1 MLALTAGPA
10 LTAESALPTAKKVM
24 FTLEPV
30 PPAALAKA
38 IKEQTGIDVDVSA
51 LDPSKHVTP
60 DFNNVDFWTAVE
72 KFAERTGS
80 RVVTSG
86 GRVALKPGKS
96 LLPSH
101 VNGPFRFV
109 VRETLARGDLQAG
122 TTTYDVTLEVCWEP
136 RLHTYRIDTVP
147 KITAAT
153 DDTGKSYSVAS
164 GGART
169 FTSGNIAT
177 LAVRPIGLTRAAK
190 TLTLAGSVK
199 VTIADE
205 LLTFTFD
212 VAKPGAAA
220 PQKCVT
226 ATVTKFGADG
236 NDWFADVELRYPP
249 DGVTW
254 ESHEFYWARSN
265 EMRLLPP
272 KGDPIKADRVDF
284 GEGTIRYVFKNRAK
298 QVGDGWKFDYRTP
311 GPMREVDVKFE
322 LKDIPLP

>member
-1 MLALTAGPA
+1 MPQTLDSLEYPFLNPHIPYMLVPA
-10 LTAESALPTAKKVM
+10 ASSVPRSCWFWPSCPVAAAENSLPTGKKVM
-24 FTLEPV
+24 FALEPV
-30 PPAALAKA
+30 PPATLAKV

-72 KFAERTGS
+72 KFAEQTGS
-80 RVVTSG
+80 RVVTAG

-96 LLPSH
+96 PTPSPSH
-101 VNGPFRFV
+101 VNGPFRFT
-109 VRETLARGDLQAG
+109 VRETLVRGDLQAG
-122 TTTYDVTLEVCWEP
+122 TTTYDMTLEVCWEP

-147 KITAAT
+147 KITAAA

-199 VTIADE
+199 LTIADE

-212 VAKPGAAA
+212 VAKPAAPA
-220 PQKCVT
+220 PQKGVT

-236 NDWFADVELRYPP
+236 NDWFADVELRYPR

-254 ESHEFYWARSN
+254 ESHEFYWAQQRDA
-265 EMRLLPP
+265 PAAAQ
-272 KGDPIKADRVDF
+272 G
-284 GEGTIRYVFKNRAK
+284 
-298 QVGDGWKFDYRTP
+298 RTDQG
-311 GPMREVDVKFE
+311 GPR
-322 LKDIPLP
+322 